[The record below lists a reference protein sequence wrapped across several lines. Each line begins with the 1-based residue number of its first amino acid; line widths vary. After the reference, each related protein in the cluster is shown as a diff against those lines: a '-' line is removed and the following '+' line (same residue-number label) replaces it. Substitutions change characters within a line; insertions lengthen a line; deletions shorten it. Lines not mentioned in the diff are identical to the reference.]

1 MKIRRKLNTIIKV
14 DDKPYTLEE
23 QAKIMYEYFALLAN
37 WRAKEILNKKSI
49 TQQEREELKVLAEIK
64 KINDKLN

>member
-1 MKIRRKLNTIIKV
+1 
-14 DDKPYTLEE
+14 
-23 QAKIMYEYFALLAN
+23 MYEYFALLAN